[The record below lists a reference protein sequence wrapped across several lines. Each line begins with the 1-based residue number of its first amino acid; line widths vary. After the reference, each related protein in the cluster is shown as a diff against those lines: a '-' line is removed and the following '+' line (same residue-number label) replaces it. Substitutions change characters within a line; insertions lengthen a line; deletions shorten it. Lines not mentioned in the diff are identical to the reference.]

1 MGDSRV
7 TSLQLPTP
15 EATQAWGERLG
26 AQLEAGTVVL
36 LNGPMG
42 GGKTTLAKGIG
53 SGLGLAA
60 TSVTSPT
67 YTIVHI
73 YSGRV
78 PVHHVDLYRLEE
90 ESQLEAFDPEEL
102 IPPEGVSLI
111 EWPDLIREGLPEAP
125 TLEIRLPPTPAGR
138 HLELETAFPELFS
151 LLKDLEP

>member
-73 YSGRV
+73 YSGRL
-78 PVHHVDLYRLEE
+78 PVHHVDLYRLEDA
-90 ESQLEAFDPEEL
+90 SQLDAFDPEEL
-102 IPPEGVSLI
+102 IPPEGISLI
-111 EWPDLIREGLPEAP
+111 EWPDLIREQLPDAP
-125 TLEIRLPPTPAGR
+125 VLEIRLQPTPEGR
-138 HLELETAFPELFS
+138 YLELETASPELFP
-151 LLKDLEP
+151 LLKELEP

>member
-1 MGDSRV
+1 M
-7 TSLQLPTP
+7 
-15 EATQAWGERLG
+15 G
-26 AQLEAGTVVL
+26 AQLEPGQIVL
-36 LNGPMG
+36 LQGPMG
-42 GGKTTLAKGIG
+42 SGKTTLTKGIG
-53 SGLGLAA
+53 TGLGVNPD
-60 TSVTSPT
+60 SITSPT

-73 YSGRV
+73 YSGRI

-90 ESQLEAFDPEEL
+90 ESQLDAFDPEEL

-125 TLEIRLPPTPAGR
+125 TLEIRLTPTPDGR